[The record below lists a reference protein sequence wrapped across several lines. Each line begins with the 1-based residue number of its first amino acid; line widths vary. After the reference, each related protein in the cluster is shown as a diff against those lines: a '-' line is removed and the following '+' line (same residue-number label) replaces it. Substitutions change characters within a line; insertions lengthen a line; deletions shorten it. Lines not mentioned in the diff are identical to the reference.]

1 MIFSQQ
7 NLTASPHIIGSDP
20 LAIPVKKGEKFSFE
34 AAFEGE
40 YYVEGEQS
48 KTVSILLILF
58 MFWISVVSMVL
69 KLCWLWFM
77 FG

>member
-1 MIFSQQ
+1 M
-7 NLTASPHIIGSDP
+7 GSDP

-34 AAFEGE
+34 AALEGE